1 MYLQIVTSTE
11 SVSGDERGLDRL
23 TLTTLTYVSKR
34 KTLDLLTITSKSN
47 RRHVLLYSLIIG
59 MPWCWCWDRGAKTIT
74 VLLDKEYQQ
83 RLGRIRLLLGTNGMP
98 VTSSD
103 AVRAALDALLGVLSA
118 VELAHNVQSKAK

>member
-47 RRHVLLYSLIIG
+47 RQHVLLYSLSIG
-59 MPWCWCWDRGAKTIT
+59 MPWCWCWDMGAKTIT